1 GNFITKWGS
10 HGEGDGEFVDPEH
23 LAIGSEGR
31 VYVSDRSNDNIQV
44 FEPIKS
50 ALVAISRNNSSNIDA
65 IKEQTGYAKALL
77 NDSIVKEIREK

>member
-1 GNFITKWGS
+1 MTKWGS

-44 FEPIKS
+44 FEPT
-50 ALVAISRNNSSNIDA
+50 L
-65 IKEQTGYAKALL
+65 E
-77 NDSIVKEIREK
+77 